1 LTIVCGYFMTE
12 RNYITPKGLKSLIK
26 ELKSLKS
33 DERPRLTEIISWAAG
48 NGDRS
53 ENGDYIYGKKRLREI
68 DKRIRFL
75 SKRIESAEVID
86 PVKCSADEVRFGATV
101 TILDENDNEKTY
113 SIVGT
118 DEMDISKGY
127 ISWKSPL
134 AMALLR
140 KRTGDIITFRSPRG
154 EQEIEITAVIYKELI

>member
-1 LTIVCGYFMTE
+1 MTDT
-12 RNYITPKGLKSLIK
+12 RNYITPAGLQKLLRELKHLKST
-26 ELKSLKS
+26 
-33 DERPRLTEIISWAAG
+33 ERPQLTETIAWAAG

-86 PVKCSADEVRFGATV
+86 PATQRVEDIRFGATV
-101 TILDENDNEKTY
+101 TILDEEERERTY
-113 SIVGT
+113 SIVGE
-118 DEMDISKGY
+118 DETNIDLGH

-134 AMALLR
+134 ARALLR
-140 KRTGDIITFRSPRG
+140 KSEGDVVTFRSPRG
-154 EQEIEITAVIYKELI
+154 EQEIEIIEVRYQALPS

>member
-1 LTIVCGYFMTE
+1 MTE
-12 RNYITPKGLKSLIK
+12 RNYITPNGLKRLIK
-26 ELKSLKS
+26 ELKYLKS
-33 DERPRLTEIISWAAG
+33 DERPKLTEVIAWAAG

-86 PVKCSADEVRFGATV
+86 PATCSAEEVRFGATV
-101 TILDENDNEKTY
+101 TILDDNDNEKTY
-113 SIVGT
+113 SIVGA

-154 EQEIEITAVIYKELI
+154 EQEIEIAAVIYKDLI